1 MSDSS
6 KSVQKSFEKSVKFG
20 EKEPKTEVFSDN
32 EPARKRSKNSANSK
46 NKRRAAEEKRRAEE
60 KERRRLEEEELKK
73 LQEVMKES
81 EEAAQAFNR
90 PVTQLNEYSKL
101 SSELLNSMPQTVGAD
116 ILLKDTRR
124 HQKAKALADKLVT
137 TGDVAPRELI
147 LEVNGRVSMA
157 SEVQRSPGGGNG
169 IFMYD
174 GLMRGIAGED
184 IMGRKQEFICIET
197 TNVSRRSCT
206 PNCVLKHVLGSQ
218 ATLGI
223 FIVATKPIA
232 RSQEVTLPF
241 DADWIQS
248 DVPLQCVD
256 HSTPQTCPWEEER
269 MRAAA
274 TKARRQP
281 RFT

>member
-20 EKEPKTEVFSDN
+20 EKEPTEEVFTDD
-32 EPARKRSKNSANSK
+32 EPAKKRSKNSANSK
-46 NKRRAAEEKRRAEE
+46 NKRRAAEEKLRAEE
-60 KERRRLEEEELKK
+60 QRAKEEEEELKK
-73 LQEVMKES
+73 LKEVMKES
-81 EEAAQAFNR
+81 AEAAQAFNR
-90 PVTQLNEYSKL
+90 PVTQFNEYSNL
-101 SSELLNSMPQTVGAD
+101 ASELLNSLPQTVGAD
-116 ILLKDTRR
+116 ILLKDV
-124 HQKAKALADKLVT
+124 HPQDKAEALADKLLT
-137 TGDVAPRELI
+137 TEDVEPRELI
-147 LEVNGRVSMA
+147 LEITGRVSMA
-157 SEVQRSPGGGNG
+157 AEVQRSPGGGNG

-174 GLMRGIAGED
+174 GLMRGTAGED
-184 IMGRKQEFICIET
+184 IMGGKQEFICIET
-197 TNVSRRSCT
+197 TNVARRSCT

-223 FIVATKPIA
+223 FILATKSIA
-232 RSQEVTLPF
+232 RGQEVTLPF

-248 DVPLQCVD
+248 DVPLKCVD

-269 MRAAA
+269 MRVAA